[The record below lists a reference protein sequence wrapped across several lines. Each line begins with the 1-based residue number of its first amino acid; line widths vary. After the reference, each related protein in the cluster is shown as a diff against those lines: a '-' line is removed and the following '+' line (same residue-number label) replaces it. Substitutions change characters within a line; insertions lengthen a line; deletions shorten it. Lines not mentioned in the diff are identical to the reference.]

1 MKQRTLIMHRSYFGI
16 EALRL
21 REGSARAASRIVG
34 LPAERARV
42 NVQNLWH
49 DFGVNPVAG
58 KALIEEFVAQGMLQP
73 REGKP
78 DDFFLTELFLEIASA
93 RVVEPLPRDKAHQ
106 LLAKGRDLANEI
118 NVGWSHN
125 PFEIEAVAAYG
136 SYMGQDPHLS
146 ELNVGIVVCAR
157 LPAHRSRWRRMT
169 SKIDGLHAIRASFRD
184 LSSFV
189 RVHMVKERPLLPR
202 PFTIVFPQA

>member
-42 NVQNLWH
+42 NVQHLWH

-78 DDFFLTELFLEIASA
+78 DDFFLRPDAIA
-93 RVVEPLPRDKAHQ
+93 DTFFH
-106 LLAKGRDLANEI
+106 LA
-118 NVGWSHN
+118 
-125 PFEIEAVAAYG
+125 
-136 SYMGQDPHLS
+136 GQDRSAWSS
-146 ELNVGIVVCAR
+146 EVDV
-157 LPAHRSRWRRMT
+157 
-169 SKIDGLHAIRASFRD
+169 
-184 LSSFV
+184 
-189 RVHMVKERPLLPR
+189 R
-202 PFTIVFPQA
+202 PFAEKW